1 MQIEKISSLF
11 NVTRLTEDDVDVML
25 QLCSRQTIYYRHCL
39 PFVTRQSLIDD
50 LHALP
55 SGKTFEDKYY
65 LGLWQ
70 GDVLVAVLDLVLKYP
85 DERTAFIGFFMMNV
99 DFEGQGTGSAIIEQ
113 LVGYL
118 KQCGFRY
125 VRLGYVKGNEQSRH
139 FWTKNKF
146 IEVGIS
152 VEKPQY
158 TVVVLQRCIDQA
170 R

>member
-1 MQIEKISSLF
+1 M
-11 NVTRLTEDDVDVML
+11 
-25 QLCSRQTIYYRHCL
+25 
-39 PFVTRQSLIDD
+39 
-50 LHALP
+50 
-55 SGKTFEDKYY
+55 
-65 LGLWQ
+65 
-70 GDVLVAVLDLVLKYP
+70 LVAVLDLVLKYP

-139 FWTKNKF
+139 FWMKNKF
-146 IEVGIS
+146 AEVGIS

-170 R
+170 K